1 MFERCFVPS
10 GNAGQ
15 IAVDSLIERKI
26 PMRSL
31 HRRFP
36 GFALCAVFALASFP
50 ALAGQDHRPKF
61 ELKPV
66 GSVLVF
72 EGDGAPVP
80 APVTGTES
88 LAERNEFTRRRE
100 DLRKVCAE
108 DARIYGRN
116 GREFLLL
123 EYRDVPRSTHFI
135 NGATITDDYTWAHIR
150 SKSTPACEGW
160 VEVSTTPG
168 SVFRTGTDPSNQADA
183 CLPELSEKDCPAGY
197 QGETVCSGSK
207 KQLVCTATSAQRV
220 SDDWR
225 CPLNGAKPRTTSRG
239 QVFCRY

>member
-1 MFERCFVPS
+1 MLSRLQRVARP
-10 GNAGQ
+10 
-15 IAVDSLIERKI
+15 VL
-26 PMRSL
+26 
-31 HRRFP
+31 
-36 GFALCAVFALASFP
+36 FATLTLASLS

-61 ELKPV
+61 ELRPV
-66 GSVLVF
+66 GSVIVM
-72 EGDGAPVP
+72 EGKGAPVP
-80 APVTGTES
+80 VPVTGDES
-88 LAERNEFTRRRE
+88 TSERIEYTRGRE
-100 DLRKVCAE
+100 ALRQVCAE
-108 DARIYGRN
+108 DFRIYGRK

-123 EYRDVPRSTHFI
+123 EYRDVPRSTQFI
-135 NGATITDDYTWAHIR
+135 NGATITDDHTWAHIR

-168 SVFRTGTDPSNQADA
+168 SVFRAGAELSNQADT

-197 QGETVCSGSK
+197 QGEAVCSGSK